1 MEEIISLKGGRGKGG
16 GGRQTRIK
24 STLSNL
30 PIYFMSIFAISRRIA
45 MRLEKMQQDFLWGG
59 ESLTHKPHL
68 VN

>member
-45 MRLEKMQQDFLWGG
+45 MRLEKMQQDFL
-59 ESLTHKPHL
+59 
-68 VN
+68 